1 MDYSQQREIMLQ
13 YLNLKVFLEDWHGVA
28 DAAMDLRELEAENK
42 KHYPIT
48 QIKDKEHKIKI
59 IEIYKNINF
68 KD

>member
-42 KHYPIT
+42 INNN
-48 QIKDKEHKIKI
+48 KDKNKK
-59 IEIYKNINF
+59 
-68 KD
+68 